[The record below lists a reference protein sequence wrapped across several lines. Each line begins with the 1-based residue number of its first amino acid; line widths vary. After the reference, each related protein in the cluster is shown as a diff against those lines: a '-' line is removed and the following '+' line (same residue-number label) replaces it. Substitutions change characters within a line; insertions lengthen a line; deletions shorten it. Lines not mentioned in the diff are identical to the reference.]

1 MLPPKYDRD
10 VHHLISKVSHMCR
23 PNKISV
29 HSNFSSDFTVFSSGR
44 GRERNSAS
52 SSHNLNRLI
61 GANLRLSICSQKKT
75 RESKRRNAFGGKM
88 IGYSKIRKNRQ
99 SEWYVYDKGIWRN
112 PSKGRHFS
120 ARDGFRWYIGGVI
133 SLLKNEKGNNGCSAL
148 RELRIGQLN
157 LMG

>member
-1 MLPPKYDRD
+1 MLPPTYDRD

-88 IGYSKIRKNRQ
+88 IGYSKIRKKTDNESDMLMIR
-99 SEWYVYDKGIWRN
+99 
-112 PSKGRHFS
+112 
-120 ARDGFRWYIGGVI
+120 GFGEIH
-133 SLLKNEKGNNGCSAL
+133 LKADIFL
-148 RELRIGQLN
+148 PELAFDDL
-157 LMG
+157 